1 MKNIQIL
8 LFILI
13 IFTQSILWGSYYYIL
28 RNKNMNIFWGN
39 IPKSKWNSF
48 LIYALVAY
56 ILNLLFLLYFV
67 FKQDI
72 KELYVYYIIYLLLAY
87 YGLQMLFL
95 PLVELLPKIYTIVLL
110 FICVIP
116 ITLMGYIAYLQ
127 SNQVNNYIEKTYL
140 LTTGVLP
147 IIHVLYNDAIAYGLS
162 L

>member
-1 MKNIQIL
+1 M
-8 LFILI
+8 
-13 IFTQSILWGSYYYIL
+13 
-28 RNKNMNIFWGN
+28 
-39 IPKSKWNSF
+39 
-48 LIYALVAY
+48 
-56 ILNLLFLLYFV
+56 
-67 FKQDI
+67 
-72 KELYVYYIIYLLLAY
+72 LLAY

-116 ITLMGYIAYLQ
+116 ISLMGYIAYLQ

-140 LTTGVLP
+140 LTTGMLP